1 MRYYAQ
7 LLEKDLK
14 FNHNNMTWTDTGELR
29 EAMGT
34 DSVFILDGRNNI
46 LTMIEDSNKRLEQMN
61 DFKNIYKGFRIM
73 NGSRFD
79 DSKVIY
85 TTEVN

>member
-7 LLEKDLK
+7 LLEEDLT
-14 FNHNNMTWTDTGELR
+14 FIHNDRSWTDTRIVR
-29 EAMGT
+29 EAMGN
-34 DSVFILDGRNNI
+34 DSVFMLDRRKNLLIL
-46 LTMIEDSNKRLEQMN
+46 IEESNKRLEQMN